1 MSKIYALSEDPKLSM
16 LETDVLWVG
25 DRSAVVMRL
34 VDENGS
40 AVDVTTGTLAVS
52 YINAQT
58 GAAYTFPSGTATIT
72 KEYPAEGVISILP
85 PSAYPTAGVIR
96 ISVSFTNGATI
107 RRFGPLYT
115 DVLSL

>member
-1 MSKIYALSEDPKLSM
+1 MSKIYALSEDPKFSM

-34 VDENGS
+34 VDDNGS
-40 AVDVTTGTLAVS
+40 AVDVTTGTLAIT

-96 ISVSFTNGATI
+96 LSVSFTVGATI

>member
-16 LETDVLWVG
+16 LETEVLWVG

-40 AVDVTTGTLAVS
+40 AVDVTTATLAVT

-72 KEYPAEGVISILP
+72 KQYPAEGVISILP

-96 ISVSFTNGATI
+96 ISVSFTVGTTI

>member
-25 DRSAVVMRL
+25 DMSAVVMRL

-40 AVDVTTGTLAVS
+40 AVDVTTGTLAVT

-72 KEYPAEGVISILP
+72 KQYPAEGVISILP

-96 ISVSFTNGATI
+96 ISVSFTNGATV

>member
-16 LETDVLWVG
+16 LETEVLWVG

-72 KEYPAEGVISILP
+72 KQYPAEGVISILP

>member
-40 AVDVTTGTLAVS
+40 AVDVTTGTLAVT
-52 YINAQT
+52 YINAQA

-72 KEYPAEGVISILP
+72 KQYPAEGVISILP

-96 ISVSFTNGATI
+96 ISVSFTVGTTI

>member
-16 LETDVLWVG
+16 QETDVLWVG
-25 DRSAVVMRL
+25 DRSALIMRL
-34 VDENGS
+34 VDDNGTS
-40 AVDVTTGTLAVS
+40 VDVTTGTLAVD
-52 YINAQT
+52 YTNALT
-58 GAAYTFPSGTATIT
+58 GSAYTFPSGTATIT
-72 KEYPAEGVISILP
+72 KQYPAEGVISILP

-96 ISVSFTNGATI
+96 LSVSFTVGTTI

>member
-16 LETDVLWVG
+16 LETEVLWVG

-40 AVDVTTGTLAVS
+40 AVDVTTGTLAVT

-72 KEYPAEGVISILP
+72 KQYPAEGVISILP

>member
-16 LETDVLWVG
+16 LETEVLWVG

-40 AVDVTTGTLAVS
+40 AVDVTTGTLAVT

-72 KEYPAEGVISILP
+72 KQYPAEGVISILP

-96 ISVSFTNGATI
+96 ISVSFTVGTTI

>member
-1 MSKIYALSEDPKLSM
+1 MSKIYVLSEDPKLSM
-16 LETDVLWVG
+16 QETDVLWVG

-34 VDENGS
+34 VDDNGS

-58 GAAYTFPSGTATIT
+58 GSAYTFPSGTATIT
-72 KEYPAEGVISILP
+72 KQYPAEGVISILP

-96 ISVSFTNGATI
+96 LSVSLTNGATV